1 MEVYSVDESTDGLK
15 FYSVEKWK
23 GYDLSHID
31 FNVEGKY
38 RCPAC
43 EDDGR
48 DRSGDNLFVFGLD
61 DDGEPLGATC
71 FSEKHFSIPSMKKIM
86 SKDSDDDNRF
96 NGRVNKLSSN
106 SKNNSVRS
114 RVRKL
119 PKDFK
124 SSCLSQERIDE
135 IIASTTDT
143 LTCKY
148 RGLQRYNDV
157 SKKNGIRYEL
167 DSDGNVTKMY
177 TPSYYFDGEKRILTG
192 YQIRVVSPKK
202 FFFEGH
208 TSVEVNEF
216 VGKSYNSKVADTLII
231 VGGAV
236 DYVTVQGAVNDL
248 MMKYKTHKI
257 NVVSTVSGESSC
269 AESIRNDYDWVVA
282 HKKIILALD
291 NDDAGWKAI
300 DDALSVLPSEQ
311 CFTANFG
318 NFNDPNQYKL
328 NTHQLMQDIY
338 WNVNSVD
345 DYGIIGSGDLYEY
358 AVEALSNQG
367 GLPMPYYLKDIV
379 KFVPYIPYGSIVL
392 FAGETSGGK
401 TTLLSELQFSLIMN
415 SGERTGILSF
425 EDNRKQFAMKVANRV
440 IGTKLQNKSKEDG
453 AYLLSKHKEQIN
465 EILMDED
472 GNDRFMIVEDGF
484 GEIETAK
491 KVIKKLIKVH
501 DCRVIVID
509 PLQNLIGSKP
519 LEVQRDFM
527 LFLEECKRVHETVF
541 ILGTHIRKVDKKIDK
556 DGKPIY
562 TAQYGESDIEG
573 SGAITKSA
581 TLTIA
586 LFRDKTAVSD
596 IEKNTTTIA
605 IFKNRE
611 FSETTNSACKVYYRK
626 SCHRLY
632 PYSVAMQN
640 NFFQDDVM
648 GEVYADDIGFRLAD
662 DVIVN
667 DDTTVVTHQVSNIEY
682 TDNEEEMDVKAM
694 W

>member
-1 MEVYSVDESTDGLK
+1 MDVYSVDESTDGLK

-71 FSEKHFSIPSMKKIM
+71 FSEKHFSVPSMKKIM

-167 DSDGNVTKMY
+167 DNDGNVTKMY

-192 YQIRVVSPKK
+192 YQIRVVSPRG
-202 FFFEGH
+202 FFFEGFN
-208 TSVEVNEF
+208 SVEVSEF
-216 VGKSYNSKVADTLII
+216 VGKSYSSKVADTLII

-257 NVVSTVSGESSC
+257 NVVSTVMGESSC

-291 NDDAGWKAI
+291 NDDAGWRAI

-318 NFNDPNQYKL
+318 NFKDPNSYAL
-328 NTHQLMQDIY
+328 NTQQLLQDIY
-338 WNVNSVD
+338 WNVVSVD
-345 DYGIIGSGDLYEY
+345 DFGYVGADELFDMGLDVLYQDKIKFPYFLKDLANSFTDGEIGLGEWVNIIASTSAGKSTIIDAWKDEWIDVSPYKQAVNSFEASGGRYGIKEVSSMVGKNIGKISGKQERIDFYESQRSEY
-358 AVEALSNQG
+358 
-367 GLPMPYYLKDIV
+367 MDR
-379 KFVPYIPYGSIVL
+379 VL
-392 FAGETSGGK
+392 G
-401 TTLLSELQFSLIMN
+401 
-415 SGERTGILSF
+415 
-425 EDNRKQFAMKVANRV
+425 D
-440 IGTKLQNKSKEDG
+440 
-453 AYLLSKHKEQIN
+453 
-465 EILMDED
+465 
-472 GNDRFMIVEDGF
+472 
-484 GEIETAK
+484 
-491 KVIKKLIKVH
+491 
-501 DCRVIVID
+501 
-509 PLQNLIGSKP
+509 
-519 LEVQRDFM
+519 
-527 LFLEECKRVHETVF
+527 
-541 ILGTHIRKVDKKIDK
+541 
-556 DGKPIY
+556 DGKPKYYFVSKVPKSIDQFKKMLLRLVKVENVKVIWIDPALSLKAMCEHDKEFNDLLVWIDQNIRLEHDCLII
-562 TAQYGESDIEG
+562 TVQHTRKNLSSGKNASQGGELAEEDGEGGRMLISLATVNIGVERNKEAVCNIE
-573 SGAITKSA
+573 
-581 TLTIA
+581 
-586 LFRDKTAVSD
+586 R
-596 IEKNTTTIA
+596 NTTLISL
-605 IFKNRE
+605 FKNRNDQMTGRHIAKL
-611 FSETTNSACKVYYRK
+611 FYRVK
-626 SCHRLY
+626 ANRLY
-632 PYSVAMQN
+632 PYSDALSK
-640 NFFQDDVM
+640 NFFNDDEFTDIVDLDKDVGKSLDHITTDIDDYENVQSNWVEDDVP
-648 GEVYADDIGFRLAD
+648 LP
-662 DVIVN
+662 
-667 DDTTVVTHQVSNIEY
+667 S
-682 TDNEEEMDVKAM
+682 